1 MKFYIFGT
9 KEHTGSDFRFKIKD
23 NLSINPN
30 AYQTTLNQYID
41 LTNSRGYTDI
51 FFVVDF
57 GNYKP
62 FPFKYVS
69 ENDIHHSIL
78 PFIIIGEYHF
88 GYDPIWKDD
97 KIIMFLDGFR
107 EEFNTNK
114 AALEKFLSV
123 IESNIHAILA
133 SKYKDSNNMMRIV
146 YIEDSLS
153 VFKDQYKIKRFLFN
167 KDNG

>member
-9 KEHTGSDFRFKIKD
+9 KDHKGSEFRFKIKD

-30 AYQTTLNQYID
+30 EYQTTLNQYID
-41 LTNSRGYTDI
+41 LTNSREYTDI

-57 GNYKP
+57 CRFKP
-62 FPFKYVS
+62 FPFKYIS
-69 ENDIHHSIL
+69 ENDIHHNTL
-78 PFIIIGEYHF
+78 PFLIIGEYHF
-88 GYDPIWKDD
+88 GNDIIWKDN

-123 IESNIHAILA
+123 IESNIPAILA
-133 SKYKDSNNMMRIV
+133 SKYKDSNGMMRIV

-153 VFKDQYKIKRFLFN
+153 VFKDKYKIKRFLFN